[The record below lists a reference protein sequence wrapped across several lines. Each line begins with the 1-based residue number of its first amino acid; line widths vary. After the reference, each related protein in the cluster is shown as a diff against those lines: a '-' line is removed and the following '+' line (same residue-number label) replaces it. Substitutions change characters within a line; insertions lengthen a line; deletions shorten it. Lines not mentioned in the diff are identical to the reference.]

1 MKTNTWIDALRD
13 LRVMPVI
20 QIENANDAVPLA
32 KVLVENGLPAAEI
45 TFRTQAAAQAIANI
59 RAAYPEIT
67 LCAGT
72 VLTPEQAD
80 AAIAAGADFVVSP
93 GFNPTTV
100 KYCLDN
106 DIKIIPG
113 VNNPSQ
119 VEQALEMGVQAMKF
133 FPAEAS
139 GGISM
144 LKSLTGPYGN
154 IQLMP
159 TGGVKPTNL
168 MDYLAISQVFACGGT
183 WIAPTAAI
191 ATNDWQSIA
200 ANVRET
206 CKLLDQSPNQSQS

>member
-1 MKTNTWIDALRD
+1 MKTNTWIDALRA

-20 QIENANDAVPLA
+20 QIEDAKDAVPLA

-45 TFRTQAAAQAIANI
+45 TFRTEAAADAIAQI

-72 VLTPEQAD
+72 ILTGEQAD
-80 AAIAAGADFVVSP
+80 AAMAAGADFVVSP
-93 GFNPTTV
+93 GFNPNTV
-100 KYCLDN
+100 KHCLEKG
-106 DIKIIPG
+106 IKIIPG

-119 VEQALEMGVQAMKF
+119 VEQALEMGIQAMKF

-159 TGGVKPTNL
+159 TGGVKPANL
-168 MDYLAISQVFACGGT
+168 MEYLAIPQVFTCGGT

-191 ATNDWQSIA
+191 RANDWPTVA
-200 ANVRET
+200 NNVRET
-206 CKLLDQSPNQSQS
+206 CALLGLNLSQSE

>member
-191 ATNDWQSIA
+191 AANDWQSIA
-200 ANVRET
+200 VNVRET

>member
-72 VLTPEQAD
+72 VLTPEQVD

-191 ATNDWQSIA
+191 VANDWQSIA

-206 CKLLDQSPNQSQS
+206 CKLLDQSQS